1 MLFAFRL
8 FQSFQVNLAIE
19 HSQTNYV
26 DHIDIY
32 KVPTAEQFLFCLVH
46 LLIKEKFCNQSL
58 KKQMLEHLR

>member
-46 LLIKEKFCNQSL
+46 LLIKEKFCYQS
-58 KKQMLEHLR
+58 